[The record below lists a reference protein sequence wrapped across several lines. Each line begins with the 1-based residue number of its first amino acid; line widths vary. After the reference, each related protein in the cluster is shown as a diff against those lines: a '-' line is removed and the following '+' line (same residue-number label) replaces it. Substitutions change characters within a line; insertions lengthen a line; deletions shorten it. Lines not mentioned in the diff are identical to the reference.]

1 MARLPSPNLR
11 KRPRLEII
19 PFIDIMF
26 FLLATFMMASLAMVA
41 NEGLDLNLPQTA
53 EPAPLSE
60 ELRDRTLSV
69 DAEGDVYHRQ
79 ELLSPDGLT
88 RQLRQWHEED
98 PERAVIVQ
106 GDADCAYGDVVRIL
120 DQARRIGL
128 SGLVLRTRTTPQP

>member
-1 MARLPSPNLR
+1 MAHLPSPNLR

-53 EPAPLSE
+53 EPAPLTE
-60 ELRDRTLSV
+60 KQRDRTLSV
-69 DAEGDVYHRQ
+69 DAEGVAYFRMKP
-79 ELLSPDGLT
+79 LSPDGLIQ
-88 RQLRQWHEED
+88 QLRQWKQED
-98 PERAVIVQ
+98 PEGAVIIQ